1 MVSGIVL
8 FVFCSFSFKAFL
20 LMDFEGL
27 FFVSLLLKENQVM
40 ALKEK
45 GIAAEYLSSTQA
57 THVRNKVIDY
67 SVFLG
72 LCV

>member
-1 MVSGIVL
+1 
-8 FVFCSFSFKAFL
+8 
-20 LMDFEGL
+20 MDFEGL

-67 SVFLG
+67 SVFLVYRYLYMQINSK
-72 LCV
+72 LCLLSDLFH